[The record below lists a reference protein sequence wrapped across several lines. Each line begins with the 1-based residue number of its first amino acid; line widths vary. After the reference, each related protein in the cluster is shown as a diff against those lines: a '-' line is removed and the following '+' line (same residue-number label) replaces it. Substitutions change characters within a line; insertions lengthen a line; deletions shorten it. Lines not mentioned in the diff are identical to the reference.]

1 MTARLRRPG
10 AAPLAFALAP
20 VVALLAVLALLVPRS
35 ARAQDLSCGPGDREV
50 RELRFT
56 GNHAFP
62 DRQLEDVV
70 VTTPSSP
77 LSRLRVVGT
86 RRCLE
91 PEEFPRDLLRLV
103 AFYRK
108 RGYPQVAVDT
118 AVRETAPRVVE
129 VTFAIREGQPLR
141 VDTLIV
147 QGLGGVRDS
156 AAIERDFPLERGHVF
171 DRVAL
176 EAARDSIV
184 RRLRNA
190 GYPGAET
197 LLEWSTDTRRMTAN
211 ATVTVVPGPYARI
224 GAITVRN
231 DSGVAERP
239 KIPERVVRRTLG
251 LRPGDPFRADDILE
265 AQRTLYQTD
274 AYRRVELRVDTST
287 TARDSLVN
295 VEVIVAEGDQHA
307 ARVAAGWA
315 TLDCFRA
322 QGEFTDRYFLPRAQ
336 RLELSANVSKIG
348 VGEPLDGFSGLCLPD
363 VKEDPFSL
371 YLNYYAGATLR
382 QPALFRLRR
391 IPSITVFTSRVSEYK
406 AYLRTVNIGTL
417 LTLVSRP
424 NSRLPSTLTY
434 QFELGRTNAEPAVLC
449 AVFGA
454 CTDDARASLRNDQN
468 APLGAIGYT
477 IARLRTDNPL
487 APRKGTV
494 LRLTAR
500 HSSALTGSAPSQR
513 FNRLLAEAVWYRPIG
528 DAALVTRTQYGMLFG
543 EQPPPQER
551 LFAGGPTTVRGF
563 RQNELGPAVYLTGA
577 PEVVPSPTSP
587 DTVFFQIPADTRNAE
602 RTVPTG
608 GDRMVMGSVEAQ
620 FRSPLLPEL
629 LQFAVFTDVGQ
640 VWNRGSDNLGF
651 DKLRWTPGAGLRVRS
666 PFGVIRLDLGY
677 NGYASPSGAAYY
689 NPRPN
694 AQNEAPLYCVSPGN
708 ALPVSGAGDLD
719 VFAAP
724 APVQTEG
731 ECPASFQPVTAKTF
745 IHRLNP
751 SIWIGQAF

>member
-1 MTARLRRPG
+1 MRRRS
-10 AAPLAFALAP
+10 AAAFARAL
-20 VVALLAVLALLVPRS
+20 VVALLALVGPRA

-50 RELRFT
+50 RELRFA
-56 GNHAFP
+56 GNRAFP

-77 LSRLRVVGT
+77 LSRLRVIGT

-118 AVRETAPRVVE
+118 VVREKAPRVVE
-129 VTFAIREGQPLR
+129 VTFSIREGRPLR
-141 VDTLIV
+141 VDTLGV
-147 QGLGGVRDS
+147 EGLAGVRDS
-156 AAIERDFPLERGHVF
+156 AALVRDFPLRRGDVF
-171 DRVAL
+171 DRVTL

-211 ATVTVVPGPYARI
+211 ATVTVVPGPFARL
-224 GAITVRN
+224 GTITVRN
-231 DSGVAERP
+231 DSGLAEPP

-274 AYRRVELRVDTST
+274 AYRRVEVRVDTST

-295 VEVIVAEGDQHA
+295 LEVLVAEGDQHA

-382 QPALFRLRR
+382 QPTLFRLRR
-391 IPSITVFTSRVSEYK
+391 VPSITVFTSRVSEYK
-406 AYLRTVNIGTL
+406 AFLRTVNLGTL

-424 NSRLPSTLTY
+424 NSRLPSTMTY
-434 QFELGRTNAEPAVLC
+434 QFELGRTDAEPAVLC
-449 AVFGA
+449 AVFNA
-454 CTDDARASLRNDQN
+454 CTTAERSALRNDQN
-468 APLGAIGYT
+468 APLGALGYT
-477 IARLRTDNPL
+477 IARLRIDNPL

-513 FNRLLAEAVWYRPIG
+513 FNRLLAEAVWYRPLG
-528 DAALVTRTQYGMLFG
+528 DASLVARTQYGMLFG

-563 RQNELGPAVYLTGA
+563 RQNELGPAVYLSGS

-587 DTVFFQIPADTRNAE
+587 DTAYFQLAEGTTSAE
-602 RTVPTG
+602 RTVPSG

-640 VWNRGSDNLGF
+640 VWNRKVDALGF

-677 NGYASPSGAAYY
+677 NGYASPTGAAYY

-694 AQNEAPLYCVSPGN
+694 SANEAPLYCVSPGN
-708 ALPVSGAGDLD
+708 TLPVSGANGLD
-719 VFAAP
+719 DFDAP
-724 APVQTEG
+724 APVQGDG
-731 ECPASFQPVTAKTF
+731 ECPGTVQPVTAKTF
-745 IHRLNP
+745 LRRLNP